1 MRHSRHNDSTTGLCC
16 NHREAAFVARKAR
29 YSAGLPAKQG
39 ISLGKYDTSFEI
51 ESLETFHLA
60 LEGAYWED
68 YRRDEVV
75 AQTERFE
82 FKAGWP
88 TVYALSIETALV
100 KIKLRDGTIGWG
112 EANVP
117 IGPEVFCLVL
127 ENLVQPMAKGRE
139 FGHPGELNEFLYLS
153 QRGRGY
159 FSGFWQDAL
168 AGLDIA
174 LWDAL
179 GRRAG
184 VPVAEMIVKDSSLD
198 TPRKDLPVYL
208 SGIRKAT
215 VPERIEHA
223 NNWLDTGLKGAKI
236 FLTGD
241 LNGGLTELE
250 ALKQGVPGMDQ
261 WMVDTLW
268 TLEGDDVARAKRD
281 FGDLGVRFLE
291 CPINPE
297 DLEGH
302 RELVGM
308 PGAPIA
314 IGEHFRT
321 SRQLDEWLTPRSF
334 DVFQPD
340 IGRTGITDGLKQMA
354 MARAAG
360 IPTTPHMGNGVA
372 VFQAATLQFSA
383 ICEPTH
389 LQELQAG
396 HYEKTK
402 ALTDSAWVYKDGG
415 FALPDRPGLGVEV
428 DEDALQGFLVKK

>member
-1 MRHSRHNDSTTGLCC
+1 
-16 NHREAAFVARKAR
+16 
-29 YSAGLPAKQG
+29 
-39 ISLGKYDTSFEI
+39 LGNYNTSFEI
-51 ESLETFHLA
+51 ESLQTFHVA

-75 AQTERFE
+75 SEMERFE

-88 TVYALSIETALV
+88 TVYALSTETALV
-100 KIKLRDGTIGWG
+100 KVKLKDGTIGWG

-127 ENLVQPMAKGRE
+127 ENLVQPMAKDRE
-139 FGHPGELNEFLYLS
+139 FGHPRDLNEFLYLA

-174 LWDAL
+174 IWDAL

-184 VPVAEMIVKDSSLD
+184 MPVAEMIVDDSSLD
-198 TPRKDLPVYL
+198 APRMEIPVYL
-208 SGIRKAT
+208 SGLRRASLR
-215 VPERIEHA
+215 ERLDHA
-223 NNWLDTGLKGAKI
+223 KNWLDTGLRGAKI

-241 LNGGLTELE
+241 LDSGLTELE
-250 ALKQGVPGMDQ
+250 ALQKGVPAMYE

-268 TLEGDDVARAKRD
+268 TLEGDDAVRGKRD
-281 FGDLGVRFLE
+281 FGEMGVRFLE

-302 RELVGM
+302 RELVGL
-308 PGAPIA
+308 PGTPIA

-321 SRQLDEWLTPRSF
+321 SRQLGEWLSPRSF

-340 IGRTGITDGLKQMA
+340 IGRTGITDGLTQMA
-354 MARAAG
+354 MAREAG

-383 ICEPTH
+383 VCEPTH

-396 HYEKTK
+396 HYEKTQ
-402 ALTDSAWVYKDGG
+402 AITDSAWVYRDGS
-415 FALPDRPGLGVEV
+415 FTLPDRPGLGVEV
-428 DEDALQGFLVKK
+428 DEDALQEFLVKR